1 MKKIIKQTALRILAF
16 LWMLAARWQAFAQ
29 DDEGDEPLTQH
40 DLDLIDEMDEEDI
53 FSLSHYSDELLKLF
67 FLTVLI
73 FIIRAMVPRRHRT
86 GCTYWIIFGAILIY
100 MIMRAC
106 R

>member
-1 MKKIIKQTALRILAF
+1 MKKIIKQIELRIMAF

-29 DDEGDEPLTQH
+29 DDEGDEPLTQQDF
-40 DLDLIDEMDEEDI
+40 DLMDEMDEEDI

-67 FLTVLI
+67 LLAVLI
-73 FIIRAMVPRRHRT
+73 FIIRSMVPRRHRT
-86 GCTYWIIFGAILIY
+86 GCTYWIIFGAVLAY
-100 MIMRAC
+100 MIMRAF

>member
-1 MKKIIKQTALRILAF
+1 MKRIIKQTELRILAF

-53 FSLSHYSDELLKLF
+53 FSLSRYSDELLKLF
-67 FLTVLI
+67 LLAVLSLVQTVGVESHHAVIEYTQLLAHI
-73 FIIRAMVPRRHRT
+73 FQVRP
-86 GCTYWIIFGAILIY
+86 
-100 MIMRAC
+100 
-106 R
+106 